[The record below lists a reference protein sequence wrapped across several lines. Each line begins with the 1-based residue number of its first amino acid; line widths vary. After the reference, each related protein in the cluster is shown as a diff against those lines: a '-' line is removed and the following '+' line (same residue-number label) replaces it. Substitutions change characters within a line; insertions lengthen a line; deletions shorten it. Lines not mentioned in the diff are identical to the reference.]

1 MTADMM
7 VESTAASWAA
17 INNASIST
25 QDLLARITKHYTD
38 ELLRQ
43 VYKVRPQ
50 TRVLCFA

>member
-1 MTADMM
+1 MEN
-7 VESTAASWAA
+7 VPLRLNGFE

-43 VYKVRPQ
+43 VYKVCAR